1 MPNSSPN
8 ELRKSQ
14 EQRATGLSLRTI
26 LMAAIIIGVCAVLMM
41 ANMAFGLSGFGFG
54 ALIVIC
60 ALALSAY
67 RYRFGL
73 RTFLL
78 VTTVLSIWLGLKI
91 GRDSRL
97 QQAIATLT
105 SKGGHLKV
113 HDRSPDFP
121 WGLWANRYELDFYG
135 MSKPLPETA
144 FVHLDTFAPANLWDL
159 ELGNTGVTDESLIP
173 VGHLGGLEMS
183 SLANETYLS
192 GEKIPGKPQNRI
204 TDAGL
209 QEIRGLSELL
219 RIQLGGTDVTDE
231 GLKCL
236 SGMRRLRC
244 IYLEGTKITG
254 TGFNQLHS
262 LKDLVILEL
271 NGCPISSDGYAA
283 LLKMPNLI
291 CIGLNGSR
299 TTDADLDRL
308 STLPNLDIVRLVG
321 DNLSNDAVKRFSAAH
336 PNCKIER

>member
-1 MPNSSPN
+1 M
-8 ELRKSQ
+8 
-14 EQRATGLSLRTI
+14 LSLRTI
-26 LMAAIIIGVCAVLMM
+26 LTAAVIIGVCAVLIM

-54 ALIVIC
+54 AVIVIC
-60 ALALSAY
+60 AFALIAH
-67 RYRFGL
+67 RYRFSL

-78 VTTVLSIWLGLKI
+78 FTTVLSIWLGLKI
-91 GRDSRL
+91 GRDIRL
-97 QQAIATLT
+97 QQAIATVT
-105 SKGGHLKV
+105 SIGGHLKI

-135 MSKPLPETA
+135 VSKPLPETV
-144 FVHLDTFAPANLWDL
+144 FNHLGTFAPSNLCDL
-159 ELGNTGVTDESLIP
+159 ELGNTGITDESLKY
-173 VGHLGGLEMS
+173 VGHLGDLEYL

-209 QEIRGLSELL
+209 QEIRGLTELI

-244 IYLEGTKITG
+244 IYLEGTRITG
-254 TGFNQLHS
+254 TGFDQLRS
-262 LKDLVILEL
+262 LKDLVVLEL
-271 NGCPISSDGYAA
+271 NGCPISSDGYAE
-283 LLKMPNLI
+283 LSIMPNLI
-291 CIGLNGSR
+291 CIGLNSSG
-299 TTDADLDRL
+299 TTDEDLDRL

-321 DNLSNDAVKRFSAAH
+321 DKVSDDAVKQFSAAH